1 MSKYTEAETKIKKIM
16 CEEIDRLPSHFDGE
30 DEVYDSVKDVDEIL
44 KLNKTI
50 CKALNIADRLEQA
63 ESELKDEYNSMNDWY
78 INKFDIFQDH
88 TECEKIALDFT
99 LSTMQTISYLLD
111 SLADIR
117 GDTDE

>member
-1 MSKYTEAETKIKKIM
+1 MSKYTEALKIRNNPTL
-16 CEEIDRLPSHFDGE
+16 EDIDNGE
-30 DEVYDSVKDVDEIL
+30 LS
-44 KLNKTI
+44 KTI
-50 CKALNIADRLEQA
+50 DQALEITDSLEQA

-117 GDTDE
+117 GDNNGND